1 MVWYFCVGIHHYDD
15 VLIMLQDDWLRR
27 AELAVQKGEDE
38 LAKEALK
45 RRKGYQVRC
54 LQNLAHVSIN
64 VTLHC
69 NLLFPGGRRFNGQCD
84 TFRVQITS
92 CFRRSANFQSQFLNA
107 QNILK
112 GPGAII
118 GILF

>member
-1 MVWYFCVGIHHYDD
+1 MPANTNSMVWYFCVGIHHYDD

-54 LQNLAHVSIN
+54 PAKFGTCVCQ
-64 VTLHC
+64 
-69 NLLFPGGRRFNGQCD
+69 
-84 TFRVQITS
+84 
-92 CFRRSANFQSQFLNA
+92 
-107 QNILK
+107 
-112 GPGAII
+112 
-118 GILF
+118 